1 MENELEN
8 ILETSITK
16 LNIRINEGCIN
27 NSSVYQTE
35 ENKLLFVKDNSKP
48 GSDKMFNGELEGLKA
63 ICSTNTISAPCP
75 IATGCT
81 NSGQHFIVMDYWKMS
96 SLNKKCSSEL
106 GSQLADMHM
115 FNLQDGQPHINKFGF
130 HVETCCGFLPQN
142 NTWTDDWIT
151 FYTENRLEY
160 QIQLLQSNPGN
171 NLKKKKIIENYWPQL
186 KQIIPKFFERIE
198 VKPSLL
204 HGDLWPGNTAQSN
217 SKPVI
222 FDPATFYGH
231 HEYDIASISLF
242 GGTSMDF
249 FEAYFKKIPKSNGF
263 ENRKLLYHLFHYLN
277 HWNHFGGSYVDL
289 TINTFESLL
298 NVY

>member
-1 MENELEN
+1 MEIELEN
-8 ILETSITK
+8 ILKTSITK
-16 LNIRINEGCIN
+16 LNICINEGCIN

-63 ICSTNTISAPCP
+63 ICSTNTISAPYP

-81 NSGQHFIVMDYWKMS
+81 NSGHHFIVMDYWKMS

-115 FNLQDGQPHINKFGF
+115 FNLQETQPRINKFGF

-160 QIQLLQSNPGN
+160 QIRLLQSNPGN
-171 NLKKKKIIENYWPQL
+171 NLKKKKLLKII
-186 KQIIPKFFERIE
+186 
-198 VKPSLL
+198 
-204 HGDLWPGNTAQSN
+204 G
-217 SKPVI
+217 
-222 FDPATFYGH
+222 
-231 HEYDIASISLF
+231 
-242 GGTSMDF
+242 
-249 FEAYFKKIPKSNGF
+249 
-263 ENRKLLYHLFHYLN
+263 LN
-277 HWNHFGGSYVDL
+277 
-289 TINTFESLL
+289 
-298 NVY
+298 